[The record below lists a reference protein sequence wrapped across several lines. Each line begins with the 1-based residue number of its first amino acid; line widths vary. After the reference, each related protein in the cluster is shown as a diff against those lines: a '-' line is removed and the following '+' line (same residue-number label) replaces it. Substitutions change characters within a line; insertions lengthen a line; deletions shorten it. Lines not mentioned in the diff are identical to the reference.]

1 MDVAAQVAWEVMV
14 VLADVVV
21 RYDNENDDKD
31 DDDSSG
37 DDNRHDYVRYT
48 PGQDAGEAADGVA
61 WVGEAVLQEDAG
73 IVEDEVAAALMWQDP
88 IMNIGK

>member
-1 MDVAAQVAWEVMV
+1 MAAQVAWEVVV

-37 DDNRHDYVRYT
+37 DDNRHDYVRYALR
-48 PGQDAGEAADGVA
+48 QDVGAAADGVA
-61 WVGEAVLQEDAG
+61 GVDEAVLQDDAG
-73 IVEDEVAAALMWQDP
+73 IVEDEVAAALMWKDP